1 MALEVEIKL
10 GGMPNI
16 TIDDSACGAISA
28 AVRIPVIRQVLHKPH
43 TAFGHCAKPRGFSE
57 FI

>member
-10 GGMPNI
+10 GGMSDI

-28 AVRIPVIRQVLHKPH
+28 AVRIPVIDGEEP
-43 TAFGHCAKPRGFSE
+43 T

>member
-10 GGMPNI
+10 GGMPDI
-16 TIDDSACGAISA
+16 TINNSACGAISA
-28 AVRIPVIRQVLHKPH
+28 AVCIPVIDGEEP
-43 TAFGHCAKPRGFSE
+43 T